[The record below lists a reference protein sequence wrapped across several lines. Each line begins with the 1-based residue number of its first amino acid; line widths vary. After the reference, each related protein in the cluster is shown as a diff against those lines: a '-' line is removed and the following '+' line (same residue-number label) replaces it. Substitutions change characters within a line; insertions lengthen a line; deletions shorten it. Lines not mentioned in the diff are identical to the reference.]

1 VIRAIRDYYSI
12 REVTDR
18 FPKLLSALGL
28 LIGAGAALL
37 YYQRGLTLSHYD
49 AKAHLV
55 VARRVLDS
63 LTPEYS
69 QIGAVWLPLPHL
81 LNLLPV
87 QVDWLYRT
95 GLSGV
100 AMSVLSFALACYAIA
115 RIVLRVTGSRAAATI
130 SVAMF
135 ALDPDVLYLQSTP
148 MTEPLL
154 FGLVMLSIA
163 LVYDWVEMAG
173 LKSCATVTAT
183 ATPSVTPN
191 PVAQDFSPAPNPVA
205 QDFSPAHAPVAQDFS
220 PAAKRARAA
229 AGWCLVLA
237 CLTRYESWMVTAA
250 VLVLATVA
258 LWRRGLSP
266 VASLKTVAHLAV
278 YPVIAIVA
286 FFFHSWFTTG
296 AWFVTGGFY
305 VPDNLATGSV
315 YGAVMTVVYGM
326 RTLIGTPLVLLALA
340 GVLAVLARGLSR
352 AEHAASLVVL
362 ALVALIALPAYAFF
376 NGHPFRM
383 RYMVAPS
390 VGAAVFAGIA
400 LGMLKGRWRHA
411 ATAVVAVWLLA
422 TANPMDAQAPMVQEA
437 QWDVP
442 FSLGRRNVTAC
453 LEREYRGERI
463 LASMGS
469 LAHYMQ
475 ELSLAGIDIRD
486 FVHEGTL
493 PYWHEAIEAPHGRVG
508 WILIEERAEGGDML
522 AKRVRESSAFTAGF
536 TRVCADGGVAL
547 YKAESKN

>member
-1 VIRAIRDYYSI
+1 M
-12 REVTDR
+12 TDR

-28 LIGAGAALL
+28 LIGAAAAVI
-37 YYQRGLTLSHYD
+37 YYQKGLTLSHYD

-87 QVDWLYRT
+87 QIDWLYRT
-95 GLSGV
+95 GASAV
-100 AMSVLSFALACYAIA
+100 AISVLSFALACYAIA
-115 RIVLRVTGSRAAATI
+115 HLVQRVSGSRVAATVA
-130 SVAMF
+130 VAMF
-135 ALDPDVLYLQSTP
+135 ALNPDVLYLQSTP

-154 FGLVMLSIA
+154 FGLVLLSIG
-163 LVYDWVEMAG
+163 LVYDWLEARAKALGHRVTDPVAQG
-173 LKSCATVTAT
+173 ATHSVAQGFSPVAT
-183 ATPSVTPN
+183 N
-191 PVAQDFSPAPNPVA
+191 PVAQGFSPVTTT
-205 QDFSPAHAPVAQDFS
+205 
-220 PAAKRARAA
+220 R
-229 AGWCLVLA
+229 AGWALILA
-237 CLTRYESWMVTAA
+237 CLTRYEAWLVTAA
-250 VLVLATVA
+250 VLCIAVVA
-258 LWRRGLSP
+258 LWRAGHPLI
-266 VASLKTVAHLAV
+266 ASLKATARLAI
-278 YPVIAIVA
+278 YPVLAIVA

-305 VPDNLATGSV
+305 VADNVATGDPWK
-315 YGAVMTVVYGM
+315 ALMTVVYGV
-326 RTLIGTPLVLLALA
+326 RQLIGTPFTLLALA
-340 GVLAVLARGLSR
+340 GALAVLVRGLFR

-362 ALVALIALPAYAFF
+362 ALVALLALPTYAFY

-390 VGAAVFAGIA
+390 VGAAVLAGIA
-400 LGMLKGRWRHA
+400 LGMLRSRWRHA
-411 ATAVVAVWLLA
+411 AAAIAAVWLL
-422 TANPMDAQAPMVQEA
+422 TTVKPIDAQAPMVQEA

-442 FSLGRRNVTAC
+442 FSIGRRNVTAC
-453 LEREYRGERI
+453 LMREYRGERI

-475 ELSLAGIDIRD
+475 ELSHAGIDIRD

-493 PYWHEAIEAPHGRVG
+493 PYWQEAIEAPQGRVG

-522 AKRVRESSAFTAGF
+522 AK
-536 TRVCADGGVAL
+536 
-547 YKAESKN
+547 